1 MILPEK
7 YTEEMK
13 SLLKNEYDD
22 YLAAMDQPYVR
33 SIRINTLKI
42 SPEEFMKI
50 SPFDLTPV
58 PWCREG
64 FYVNED
70 ERPGTHPYYYAG
82 LYYIQE
88 ASAMIPAA
96 VLPVREHDAV
106 LDLCAA
112 PGGKSTYLASRL
124 NGTGV
129 LAANDISASRQNAT
143 LKNLERFGAGN
154 IYVLSEDPEK
164 LAGVWPEKFDCIL
177 LDAPCSGEGMF
188 RKDPSLIKAWEKR
201 GSEEYVPVQ
210 KKLAEQAVKML
221 KPGGYLVYSTC
232 TFSVCEDEEIIRFI
246 TGTFPEMK
254 LQKIPDRHESF
265 MPGVLPGFED
275 CIRLYPHKLNGEGH
289 FTALL
294 KKDGISAPSE
304 KYRTKIKIPAE
315 AEEFMRLLKY
325 PLPERITVRK
335 DKVLLLPEISL
346 PSDSLRVIR
355 SGLLLGTLKKGRF
368 EPSQALSFALSPET
382 FGNCISLAAGDPRVI
397 RCLRG
402 ETLQDDSDTEGNV
415 LVCIDRWPLCFGK
428 KQKNTI
434 KNRIEKGYR
443 ML

>member
-96 VLPVREHDAV
+96 VLPVRKHDAV

-177 LDAPCSGEGMF
+177 LDAPCSGE
-188 RKDPSLIKAWEKR
+188 
-201 GSEEYVPVQ
+201 
-210 KKLAEQAVKML
+210 
-221 KPGGYLVYSTC
+221 
-232 TFSVCEDEEIIRFI
+232 
-246 TGTFPEMK
+246 
-254 LQKIPDRHESF
+254 
-265 MPGVLPGFED
+265 
-275 CIRLYPHKLNGEGH
+275 
-289 FTALL
+289 
-294 KKDGISAPSE
+294 
-304 KYRTKIKIPAE
+304 
-315 AEEFMRLLKY
+315 
-325 PLPERITVRK
+325 
-335 DKVLLLPEISL
+335 
-346 PSDSLRVIR
+346 
-355 SGLLLGTLKKGRF
+355 
-368 EPSQALSFALSPET
+368 
-382 FGNCISLAAGDPRVI
+382 
-397 RCLRG
+397 
-402 ETLQDDSDTEGNV
+402 
-415 LVCIDRWPLCFGK
+415 
-428 KQKNTI
+428 
-434 KNRIEKGYR
+434 
-443 ML
+443 